1 MPTIDW
7 SDEVQIRQFEYDLE
21 AHRNIKKKYTW
32 PQWLL
37 WFVGVIVFPASLV
50 LAFYGPVAYKM
61 VNDAEQE
68 KKDQE
73 EAMLLEWLE
82 FKKEN
87 LTEDEEPPDFVY
99 NEPLNMIRCNF
110 YFLTVPCQGTAF
122 LLAVAH
128 HYTDYRKWST
138 LGKMIAALCLPVDV
152 LIFYVEP
159 LGFVGTLVAMVLGFV
174 PFELTVADAMF
185 PQKEVRIKSLKGKTS
200 ITQKNSWKRHFS
212 TTYNERYK
220 HVVNVLKAGFNFFA
234 TLALVIVL
242 FKGVTR
248 LFLCNLFC
256 NLNIFF
262 WQGIVNKYIMVS

>member
-7 SDEVQIRQFEYDLE
+7 SDQAQISQFEYDLE

-32 PQWLL
+32 PQWLI
-37 WFVGVIVFPASLV
+37 WFTGVIIFPASLV
-50 LAFYGPVAYKM
+50 LAFYGPVAYNM

-87 LTEDEEPPDFVY
+87 LTEDAEPPEFVY
-99 NEPLNMIRCNF
+99 NEPLNMIRRNF

-122 LLAVAH
+122 LMAVAH
-128 HYTDYRKWST
+128 HYVDYRKWST
-138 LGKMIAALCLPVDV
+138 LGKMIATLCLPVDV

-159 LGFVGTLVAMVLGFV
+159 LGFVGTLLSMVLGFV

-185 PQKEVRIKSLKGKTS
+185 PQKEVSIKGLKGKTS
-200 ITQKNSWKRHFS
+200 IIQKNSWKRHFS
-212 TTYNERYK
+212 TTHNERYK
-220 HVVNVLKAGFNFFA
+220 HVVSVLKAGFNFFA

-242 FKGVTR
+242 FKGDTCS
-248 LFLCNLFC
+248 FLCEVVL
-256 NLNIFF
+256 
-262 WQGIVNKYIMVS
+262 